1 VHYGFIDQGYGPSK
15 AAPWRAGANE
25 NTTIGFSHD
34 VTIGGKTLKAGTY
47 GLFLDVEKDGAWNWI
62 FSHDANNWGSYFYDQ
77 SKDALRVET
86 YPQESAFTEWLTF
99 GFDDRLSNATTAY
112 LQWENK
118 RASFKIEVPNINEL
132 YVESLRHQ
140 LNGTTAGFTYYPYM
154 AAAQFCAQNKI
165 NLEEAL
171 AWADLA
177 ISQPFFGREDF
188 SSLQTK
194 ALVLLAMNKEQ
205 EADIIMDKAVRHPT
219 ASVSAVHQYGRS
231 LLASNRTQ
239 KAMDVFQLNRK
250 MHPDDAFTTYVGLA
264 RGYAAMGDKKNAV
277 KNWEIVI
284 KNLPEDQKVNQA
296 YYQSE
301 LDKVKG

>member
-118 RASFKIEVPNINEL
+118 RASGRFVVLVDDDIDPANMADVMWAVCTRCDPQTSIEIAANCWSSPIDPRLSPDKRAAGDFVNSRAIIDACRPFAWRDKYPKVHSIDPAYRDEIKAKWKEL
-132 YVESLRHQ
+132 F
-140 LNGTTAGFTYYPYM
+140 N
-154 AAAQFCAQNKI
+154 
-165 NLEEAL
+165 
-171 AWADLA
+171 
-177 ISQPFFGREDF
+177 
-188 SSLQTK
+188 
-194 ALVLLAMNKEQ
+194 
-205 EADIIMDKAVRHPT
+205 
-219 ASVSAVHQYGRS
+219 
-231 LLASNRTQ
+231 
-239 KAMDVFQLNRK
+239 
-250 MHPDDAFTTYVGLA
+250 
-264 RGYAAMGDKKNAV
+264 
-277 KNWEIVI
+277 
-284 KNLPEDQKVNQA
+284 
-296 YYQSE
+296 
-301 LDKVKG
+301 